1 MRADVQISTRP
12 YTDICNWLAEFSF
25 AFWYF
30 LVSGYIAN
38 LLFTEITVYYE
49 MWSTGASSRQDIG
62 DDFGLE
68 LLLVIVVTPASW
80 IAGILASILVWRRL
94 SLSQE

>member
-1 MRADVQISTRP
+1 MQLASRIL
-12 YTDICNWLAEFSF
+12 ICVLV
-25 AFWYF
+25 F

-38 LLFTEITVYYE
+38 LLFTEIAVYYE
-49 MWSTGASSRQDIG
+49 MWTTGASSRQDLG

>member
-1 MRADVQISTRP
+1 MQLASRFL
-12 YTDICNWLAEFSF
+12 ICV
-25 AFWYF
+25 
-30 LVSGYIAN
+30 LVFVASGYIAN
-38 LLFTEITVYYE
+38 LLFTKIAAYYE
-49 MWSTGASSRQDIG
+49 MWSTGASSRQDLG